1 MRNNVGGGIVH
12 ASYLFG
18 SHHHNNALAPWSV
31 DDVDEPRTRR
41 ALFDAFV
48 PMIVLWLAIALMN
61 VIHSRVVHDGVP
73 SSLPGRY
80 SLTVSGMTLTLLS
93 LRHAFDSLARSPP
106 ARSANHAQSTP
117 ATIAAASLWR
127 RACRT
132 LAQKGRSVHGDKT
145 NLVLTLGV
153 TSAYVLTCLSMCL
166 EAGHT
171 EWALAGSSSSSSS
184 TIAVA
189 AAVGDAIG
197 DTTGSEEETQEGG
210 ISGAAAVA
218 LFDAGCSSLVVLM
231 VHAAVAIVLTRR
243 RLILS
248 RSLRRYHF
256 SISTSMVVAAMD
268 KGALV
273 AWVLSLVSIAL
284 SVLCELPRADV
295 MLGAV
300 AIVVCCSRAI
310 RFVKPILW
318 MLAGGDATILSPEV
332 AMLLALLERELM
344 LLHGVLGIHRW
355 HVDVLSC
362 CDNGGC
368 AAMPSVMVLCARVR
382 CQRSMTAKDISA
394 TTQEVIAR
402 CHSLADS
409 SCGMTLHKCF
419 VELSPES
426 SSSSAQFHLR
436 PPVHDEMPSAAT
448 LAHHADGHECHGHH
462 KPSHMS
468 HHCQSA
474 QQQRTELHHTG
485 DTLAVAA
492 PTVVIALP
500 PVHAHHGQ
508 LVFPPPPATPHSHQ
522 MHDV

>member
-18 SHHHNNALAPWSV
+18 SHHHDNSLAPWSS

-41 ALFDAFV
+41 ALIAAFV
-48 PMIVLWLAIALMN
+48 PMIVLWSAIALIN
-61 VIHSRVVHDGVP
+61 AIHSWAEHDDIP
-73 SSLPGRY
+73 SSLPGRH

-93 LRHAFDSLARSPP
+93 LRHVFDSLARSSL
-106 ARSANHAQSTP
+106 ARSPNHARSTS
-117 ATIAAASLWR
+117 AIAAAASPWR
-127 RACRT
+127 RVCRT
-132 LAQKGRSVHGDKT
+132 LALKGRSVHGDKT
-145 NLVLTLGV
+145 SLVITLGV

-166 EAGHT
+166 EAGHA
-171 EWALAGSSSSSSS
+171 EWALAGSSS
-184 TIAVA
+184 TISAT
-189 AAVGDAIG
+189 AVGDAIG
-197 DTTGSEEETQEGG
+197 DTTGSEEETQEGD
-210 ISGAAAVA
+210 ISGAAIAPFRAV
-218 LFDAGCSSLVVLM
+218 CSSLVVLM
-231 VHAAVAIVLTRR
+231 VHAVFAIVLTRH

-248 RSLRRYHF
+248 SSQRRYH
-256 SISTSMVVAAMD
+256 SILSPSMVVAAMD

-273 AWVLSLVSIAL
+273 AWLLSLVSIAF

-362 CDNGGC
+362 CDDGGC
-368 AAMPSVMVLCARVR
+368 TARPSVMVLCAWVR
-382 CQRSMTAKDISA
+382 CQRSMAARDISA
-394 TTQEVIAR
+394 TTQEAIAR
-402 CHSLADS
+402 CRSLAES
-409 SCGMTLHKCF
+409 SCGMTIHKCF

-426 SSSSAQFHLR
+426 SSSSSAQFHLR
-436 PPVHDEMPSAAT
+436 PPVCDETPSAAT
-448 LAHHADGHECHGHH
+448 LSHHEDGHACHGHH
-462 KPSHMS
+462 KHNLMS

-474 QQQRTELHHTG
+474 QQQRTELHHAR
-485 DTLAVAA
+485 DTLAAAA

-500 PVHAHHGQ
+500 PVHALHGQ
-508 LVFPPPPATPHSHQ
+508 LVFPLPPATPHSHQ